1 MDSNW
6 EIINLED
13 AHSWFNAIMYGKLA
27 KRLIKEAQ
35 NYTIDPSEKTYYG
48 ADIERYCAIKNIM
61 LLGAIRETKQCHQYW
76 VYLKVESTILK
87 IHCIENYRH
96 VYKLINSDYQNQL
109 ALGF

>member
-13 AHSWFNAIMYGKLA
+13 AHSWFNVRIYGKLA

-35 NYTIDPSEKTYYG
+35 NYTIDSSEKTHYG
-48 ADIERYCAIKNIM
+48 AAIERCCAINNLT

-76 VYLKVESTILK
+76 VYLKVESTIFK
-87 IHCIENYRH
+87 IHKIENYRH
-96 VYKLINSDYQNQL
+96 IYKLINSDYQNQL
-109 ALGF
+109 ALEL